1 MNYHASQNLFP
12 IQSWLMSRDLM
23 SHSHSFPKI
32 ALHPLPPQICS
43 RTSCSQELLV
53 RSVEGV
59 KFPCLLFSY
68 LTSIVVVLAFSINAI
83 LEYESISCLTTE
95 SIHDMCQSN
104 KVNCIKSGGLVR
116 FELLYCW
123 DFCIFYAYHWC
134 LISSIGA
141 YCQQR
146 SDQYLSIFFDIIH
159 WSDLSVCLVDD
170 FFGVLAWRSTVIMSH
185 LDLN

>member
-1 MNYHASQNLFP
+1 MNYHVVPCIPEPVSHP
-12 IQSWLMSRDLM
+12 VMSRDLM

-32 ALHPLPPQICS
+32 ALHPLPPQIYSS

-123 DFCIFYAYHWC
+123 DFCIFTRTIDVWYLTRHIYAGQKSGDRINGWT
-134 LISSIGA
+134 IKWG
-141 YCQQR
+141 
-146 SDQYLSIFFDIIH
+146 FFQKIPK
-159 WSDLSVCLVDD
+159 
-170 FFGVLAWRSTVIMSH
+170 FRTP
-185 LDLN
+185 N